1 MGALGHEQPS
11 TRYFADA
18 ALALARESTPSTMLR
33 HLAQLASELTTGA
46 DAAIS
51 SRQPRGR
58 LAIEAGT
65 SQFALEL
72 EQLQAK
78 LREGP
83 GAAALAV
90 SGTVVVQDSG
100 KDSRF
105 ARWAPNAL
113 SLGMRSAVAVP
124 IGDDARPLGSLTIF
138 ATEPDAFD
146 AESVDALQILA
157 VHASLAYVSSRARA
171 ELGEA
176 VATRTIIGQAQGILM
191 ERYSL
196 DTARAFQVLRRYSR
210 DNNVKL
216 VEIARLIV
224 DSGDLPEL

>member
-1 MGALGHEQPS
+1 V
-11 TRYFADA
+11 
-18 ALALARESTPSTMLR
+18 LR
-33 HLAQLASELTTGA
+33 LLAQLASELTAGT

-58 LAIEAGT
+58 LTIEVGT
-65 SQFALEL
+65 SEAALEL
-72 EQLQAK
+72 EARQAE

-83 GAAALAV
+83 GATAVAV

-100 KDSRF
+100 IDPRF
-105 ARWAPNAL
+105 ARWAPSAL

-124 IGDDARPLGSLTIF
+124 IGDDAQSLGSLTIF
-138 ATEPDAFD
+138 ATEPDAFGT
-146 AESVDALQILA
+146 STVDALQILA
-157 VHASLAYVSSRARA
+157 VHASLAYVSARVRA
-171 ELGEA
+171 ELSEA

-191 ERYSL
+191 ERYSI

-224 DSGDLPEL
+224 DSGGLPEL